1 MATIPATAPRPFGLA
16 RIARS
21 TVRWAGRIVGG
32 LLILGGVLG
41 LIGAGYETIAAR
53 GDAGRFPPPGRLV
66 DMGGYRMH
74 IHCVGQG
81 GPTVVLEHGFAGA
94 AVNWH
99 GILPA
104 LAEAGRV
111 CVYDRA
117 GLGWS
122 EPSPYPRT
130 PRAMAA
136 ELHTLLERAGE
147 RGPYV
152 LVGASLGA
160 KYVRAFALDFPDA
173 VAGLVFADGRNEYFD
188 ALASDSYRATERRMI
203 PAMGLIQKLAGR
215 VGLARLLPATE
226 PAGPHQLAASDQRAR
241 NVLGARVHAVD
252 AAQAEY
258 VGQFA
263 DNEALAAASLGDL
276 PVVVLAA
283 GKGGMTYEGWTE
295 AQERLAAQSTR
306 GRLVVLPD
314 ADHDIPAS
322 APAAF
327 IAAIA
332 EVVAAAR

>member
-1 MATIPATAPRPFGLA
+1 
-16 RIARS
+16 
-21 TVRWAGRIVGG
+21 
-32 LLILGGVLG
+32 
-41 LIGAGYETIAAR
+41 
-53 GDAGRFPPPGRLV
+53 
-66 DMGGYRMH
+66 MH

-99 GILPA
+99 GVLPA
-104 LAEAGRV
+104 LAQAGRI

-122 EPSPYPRT
+122 EPSPHPRT

-147 RGPYV
+147 RGPCV

-160 KYVRAFALDFPDA
+160 KYVRAFALGFSGE
-173 VAGLVFADGRNEYFD
+173 VVGLVFADARNEYFD
-188 ALASDSYRATERRMI
+188 ALASDSYRATGRRMI

-215 VGLARLLPATE
+215 VGLARLLPVTAPT
-226 PAGPHQLAASDQRAR
+226 GPHQLAAGDQWAR
-241 NVLGARVHAVD
+241 NVLGTRAHAVD

-258 VGQFA
+258 FGQFV
-263 DNEALAAASLGDL
+263 DNESLAAASLGDL

-283 GKGGMTYEGWTE
+283 GSGGMAYEGWAE
-295 AQERLAAQSTR
+295 AQERLAAQSTQ

-314 ADHDIPAS
+314 ANHDIPS
-322 APAAF
+322 SDPEAF

-332 EVVAAAR
+332 EVVARAR